1 MADFPLIKKQSLKP
15 SLNKLGVF
23 FALNL
28 NGMHKALKY
37 IFDMKRFPIILAL
50 VLAGVFLT
58 VRTLG
63 KSTSVP
69 PTKYE
74 KILQLVG
81 AILTQGHYEPKDI
94 NDDFSKKIF
103 NKYFEDL
110 DPEKNI
116 FLQSDIK
123 SLDRFST
130 HIDDEVKGAPVEF
143 FKAAGQLF
151 DTRVKELEE
160 VYKAILAK
168 PFDFTVNETYVGD
181 DDKKSFPAD
190 DAARREEWRKY
201 LKYLTLQRYSDLMDS
216 RESSK
221 GKEGATNKTDA
232 ELEKEAREK
241 VLAIMN
247 RTFDRYRTKF
257 SEEDK
262 FNVFVNVITEMMDP
276 HTEFMPPLD
285 KRYFDETMSG
295 KFYGI
300 GAQLTYE
307 EGNIKIASVLPGG
320 PAQKNGGVEAGDFIV
335 RVAQEGEA
343 PVDLSGFTVQDAVK
357 LIRGKLGS
365 KVTVTLRKKDG
376 SLKPITLVR
385 EEIVQ
390 DEAYVRS
397 VVVKEGSQK
406 VGYIYLPE
414 FYANFQEANGAH
426 SGDDVAKE
434 VKKLKAEGVDGI
446 VMDLRNNGGGAL
458 YDVIQI
464 AGLFIDDGPVVQVRD
479 RQGKPTVMRDRD
491 GGVLY
496 DGPLVV
502 MVNEMSASASEI
514 LAAAMQDYGRGI
526 VIGTNTYGKG
536 TVQRTI
542 GLDPESGFMNTNSDL
557 GSLKI
562 TLQKFYRIN
571 GGSTQQK
578 GVVPDVVIP
587 DYLQNLKIREKD
599 NPYSL
604 PYDEI
609 GKASFQS
616 WKPGYSLDGIKQ
628 MAATRIAADSNFKRI
643 ADASVFVARQNDKLY
658 SLQLEKYREDQ
669 KEIRNAVKSI
679 ENLTKLKT
687 PLPVTFMKQD
697 ESRFI
702 SQDKD
707 KTERYKQWMAGVSK
721 DVYVDQAVKVIMD
734 MVTQQNV
741 AKVNDK
747 KETIK
752 PF

>member
-1 MADFPLIKKQSLKP
+1 MQ
-15 SLNKLGVF
+15 N
-23 FALNL
+23 
-28 NGMHKALKY
+28 ALKY
-37 IFDMKRFPIILAL
+37 IFDMKRLPIILAL

-63 KSTSVP
+63 SSNAAP
-69 PTKYE
+69 PSKYE

-81 AILTQGHYEPKDI
+81 AILTQGHYDPKDI
-94 NDDFSKKIF
+94 NDDFSRKVY

-116 FLQSDIK
+116 FLQSDLT
-123 SLDRFST
+123 SLDKYATR
-130 HIDDEVKGAPVEF
+130 IDDEVKGAPVEF

-151 DTRVKELEE
+151 DTRVKELEA
-160 VYKAILAK
+160 VYKDILSK
-168 PFDFTVNETYVGD
+168 PFNFSVDESYVGD
-181 DDKKSFPAD
+181 NDKKAFPASE
-190 DAARREEWRKY
+190 AARREEWRKY
-201 LKYLTLQRYSDLMDS
+201 LKYLTLQRYADLIDS
-216 RESSK
+216 RDSNK

-232 ELEKEAREK
+232 ELEKEARDK
-241 VLAIMN
+241 VMAAMN
-247 RTFDRYRTKF
+247 RTFDRYRNKF
-257 SEEDK
+257 NEEDK
-262 FNVFVNVITEMMDP
+262 FTVFVNAIAELMDP

-307 EGNIKIASVLPGG
+307 DGNIKIASVLPGG
-320 PAQKNGGVEAGDFIV
+320 PAQKNGGVESGDLIV

-365 KVTVTLRKKDG
+365 KVILTLRKKDG
-376 SLKPITLVR
+376 SLKTLTLVR

-397 VVVKEGSQK
+397 AVVNEGGEK

-414 FYANFQEANGAH
+414 FYANFQETNGAH

-446 VMDLRNNGGGAL
+446 VIDLRNNGGGAL

-464 AGLFIDDGPVVQVRD
+464 AGLFVNDGPVVQVRD
-479 RQGKPTVMRDRD
+479 RQGKPQVMRSRE
-491 GGVLY
+491 GGPLY

-526 VIGTNTYGKG
+526 IMGSNTYGKG

-562 TLQKFYRIN
+562 TLQKFYRIT

-578 GVVPDVVIP
+578 GVVPDVQIP

-609 GKASFQS
+609 GKASFQP
-616 WKPGYSLDGIKQ
+616 WKPGYSLDAIRK
-628 MAATRIAADSNFKRI
+628 MAAGRIAADTTFQRI
-643 ADASVFVARQNDKLY
+643 ADASVFVAKQNDKVYPLR
-658 SLQLEKYREDQ
+658 LDKYQADQ
-669 KEIRNAVKSI
+669 KNIRNAVKNI
-679 ENLTKLKT
+679 ESLTKLKT
-687 PLPVTFMKQD
+687 PLPVSFMKVD
-697 ESRFI
+697 ESKFI
-702 SQDKD
+702 SVDKD
-707 KTERYKQWMAGVSK
+707 KTERYKQWLTGVSK
-721 DVYVDQAVKVIMD
+721 DVYVDQAVKVIDD
-734 MVTQQNV
+734 MVKQQNV
-741 AKVNDK
+741 AKVNEK
-747 KETIK
+747 KEPAK
-752 PF
+752 APF